1 MTSTTKKGNTMD
13 KLEQDL
19 IVCTVLIQMLENQKH
34 VWSNKL
40 SLAKDI
46 RHDGDQDR
54 ICMILDSIDLEIERQ
69 KQQITY
75 IANFAIRPLP

>member
-34 VWSNKL
+34 IWSNN
-40 SLAKDI
+40 LAHAEAI
-46 RHDGDQDR
+46 RHDDDADR
-54 ICMILDSIDLEIERQ
+54 IQLILDSIDLEIERQ